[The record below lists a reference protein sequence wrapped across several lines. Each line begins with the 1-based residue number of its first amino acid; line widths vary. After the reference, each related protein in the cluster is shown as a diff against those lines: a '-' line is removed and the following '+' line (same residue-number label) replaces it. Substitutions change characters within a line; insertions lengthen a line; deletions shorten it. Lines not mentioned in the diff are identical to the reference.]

1 MKIEDIISHLDK
13 FNKTTDV
20 TKYHNNIWDVIMNI
34 FETTDLNLLKQIL
47 LDYLNYY
54 YIKYNYNSINIS
66 YDTLQDIIIK
76 NDLEYPE
83 FQTLLLFISDICE
96 IKIVL
101 DNIGLFRDCN
111 DNQKYISILFNKTF
125 TIEKEKNS
133 YFLNHKDCEI
143 LYPDLKSI
151 EYKNDFV
158 PKTIQTRTIQTQTID
173 IDSVLPKATSK
184 PLKFWQEFAIKNKI
198 DIKNEGKNK
207 TKDELYSE
215 LLELLIK
222 EN

>member
-1 MKIEDIISHLDK
+1 MKIEDIIAHLDK
-13 FNKTTDV
+13 FNKTTNV
-20 TKYHNNIWDVIMNI
+20 IKNYNTIWDVIMDI
-34 FETTDLNLLKQIL
+34 FETSDINLLKQIL

-54 YIKYNYNSINIS
+54 YIKYNYKSIDIS
-66 YDTLQDIIIK
+66 YNTFQDIIIK
-76 NDLEYPE
+76 NNLEYSE

-111 DNQKYISILFNKTF
+111 DNQKYISITYNKTF
-125 TIEKEKNS
+125 IIEKENDS
-133 YFLNHKDCEI
+133 YFLNHKDCQI
-143 LYPDLKSI
+143 LYPNLKCI

-158 PKTIQTRTIQTQTID
+158 PKTIQKKNIQTQTID

-184 PLKFWQEFAIKNKI
+184 PLKFWQEFAIKNNI
-198 DIKNEGKNK
+198 DIKNEQKNK
-207 TKDELYSE
+207 TKDELYSD
-215 LLELLIK
+215 LLVLLIK